1 MTSILDPAS
10 WVSKLHIEVT
20 DDGVITIE
28 WDADDSDLDYWNSL
42 LEEGQRKF
50 ILDALDVSFKNLGLT
65 TNDT

>member
-1 MTSILDPAS
+1 MIDTFDPAG
-10 WVSKLHIEVT
+10 WVRKLHIQVT

-28 WDADDSDLDYWNSL
+28 WDAGDPELNYWTSL

-50 ILDALDVSFKNLGLT
+50 ILDALHASFKNLGLI